1 MIMEKGISSVEVL
14 PSKSSQV
21 TAVKVVVKEPEA
33 KQTQRGKRVGFVLV
47 HAGAGYHSESKA
59 KEYKHVCKRACQKAI
74 EKLQA
79 GALATDAVTAALIE
93 LEDSPFTNAGLGSNL
108 NLLGEIECDAS
119 IMDGKSLNFGAVGAL
134 SGIKNPVSVANR
146 LLCEGQKG
154 KLSAGRIP
162 PCFLVGEGAYRWAVD
177 HGIPACPPGFSL
189 AAFKRNK
196 RKLELAEKVETDLIQ
211 LKKRRQSNEKENDSG
226 TLDTVGAVVVDQEGN
241 VAAAVSSG
249 GLALKHPGRV
259 GQAALYGCGCWA
271 ENTGAHNP
279 YSTAVSTSGCGEHLV
294 RTILARECSC
304 ALQTEDAHQALLE
317 TMQNK
322 FIGSPFL
329 ANEDGVLGGVIVL
342 RSCRCSAE
350 SESSQEKPTLL
361 VEFLWSHT
369 TESMCVG
376 YMSAQD
382 GKAKDA
388 SKEKKFFSLKWEC
401 SICLQYSHFKTS
413 TWSCG
418 RTVRGNR
425 RRSLQAGESRK
436 QLILHFI
443 AKNVNDFL
451 YNKGFFLCFNRCWKF
466 CFCFILRIA
475 TMCTMT

>member
-21 TAVKVVVKEPEA
+21 TAVKVVVKEPET

-211 LKKRRQSNEKENDSG
+211 LKKRRQSNEKVIDSG

-271 ENTGAHNP
+271 ENTGAHSP

-342 RSCRCSAE
+342 RSCRYSSE
-350 SESSQEKPTLL
+350 PESSQEKRTLL

-382 GKAKDA
+382 GKAKTHISRLPPGA
-388 SKEKKFFSLKWEC
+388 
-401 SICLQYSHFKTS
+401 
-413 TWSCG
+413 
-418 RTVRGNR
+418 V
-425 RRSLQAGESRK
+425 AGQSVAIEGGVCRLESPES
-436 QLILHFI
+436 
-443 AKNVNDFL
+443 
-451 YNKGFFLCFNRCWKF
+451 
-466 CFCFILRIA
+466 
-475 TMCTMT
+475 

>member
-1 MIMEKGISSVEVL
+1 VTMEKGISSVEVL

-21 TAVKVVVKEPEA
+21 TAVKVVVKEPET

-177 HGIPACPPGFSL
+177 HGIPACPPGIMATRFSL

-249 GLALKHPGRV
+249 GLALKHPSLV

-279 YSTAVSTSGCGEHLV
+279 YSTAVSTSGIYYFYKYLMKLLSFSV
-294 RTILARECSC
+294 FK
-304 ALQTEDAHQALLE
+304 DAHQALLE

-342 RSCRCSAE
+342 RSCRCSAQP
-350 SESSQEKPTLL
+350 ESSQEKPTLL

-382 GKAKDA
+382 GKAKTHISRLPPGA
-388 SKEKKFFSLKWEC
+388 
-401 SICLQYSHFKTS
+401 
-413 TWSCG
+413 
-418 RTVRGNR
+418 V
-425 RRSLQAGESRK
+425 AGQSVAIEGGVCRLESPES
-436 QLILHFI
+436 
-443 AKNVNDFL
+443 
-451 YNKGFFLCFNRCWKF
+451 
-466 CFCFILRIA
+466 
-475 TMCTMT
+475 

>member
-21 TAVKVVVKEPEA
+21 TAVKVVVKEPET

-177 HGIPACPPGFSL
+177 HGIPACPPGIMATRFSL

-271 ENTGAHNP
+271 ENTGAHTP
-279 YSTAVSTSGCGEHLV
+279 YSTAVSTS
-294 RTILARECSC
+294 
-304 ALQTEDAHQALLE
+304 
-317 TMQNK
+317 
-322 FIGSPFL
+322 GSPFL

-350 SESSQEKPTLL
+350 PESSQEKPTLL

-382 GKAKDA
+382 GKAKTHISRLPPGA
-388 SKEKKFFSLKWEC
+388 
-401 SICLQYSHFKTS
+401 
-413 TWSCG
+413 
-418 RTVRGNR
+418 V
-425 RRSLQAGESRK
+425 AGQSVAIEGGVCRLESPES
-436 QLILHFI
+436 
-443 AKNVNDFL
+443 
-451 YNKGFFLCFNRCWKF
+451 
-466 CFCFILRIA
+466 
-475 TMCTMT
+475 

>member
-1 MIMEKGISSVEVL
+1 MEKGISSVEVL
-14 PSKSSQV
+14 PSRSAQV
-21 TAVKVVVKEPEA
+21 TAVKVVVKEPET
-33 KQTQRGKRVGFVLV
+33 KQIQRGKRVGFVLV

-162 PCFLVGEGAYRWAVD
+162 PWTRLIYICLLLSVNSFLVGEGAYRWAVD

-271 ENTGAHNP
+271 ENTGAHTP

-342 RSCRCSAE
+342 RSCRCSADP
-350 SESSQEKPTLL
+350 ESSQEKPTLL

-382 GKAKDA
+382 GKAKTHISRLPPGA
-388 SKEKKFFSLKWEC
+388 
-401 SICLQYSHFKTS
+401 
-413 TWSCG
+413 
-418 RTVRGNR
+418 V
-425 RRSLQAGESRK
+425 AGQSVAIEGGVCRLESPES
-436 QLILHFI
+436 
-443 AKNVNDFL
+443 
-451 YNKGFFLCFNRCWKF
+451 
-466 CFCFILRIA
+466 
-475 TMCTMT
+475 

>member
-1 MIMEKGISSVEVL
+1 
-14 PSKSSQV
+14 
-21 TAVKVVVKEPEA
+21 
-33 KQTQRGKRVGFVLV
+33 
-47 HAGAGYHSESKA
+47 
-59 KEYKHVCKRACQKAI
+59 
-74 EKLQA
+74 
-79 GALATDAVTAALIE
+79 
-93 LEDSPFTNAGLGSNL
+93 
-108 NLLGEIECDAS
+108 
-119 IMDGKSLNFGAVGAL
+119 
-134 SGIKNPVSVANR
+134 
-146 LLCEGQKG
+146 
-154 KLSAGRIP
+154 
-162 PCFLVGEGAYRWAVD
+162 
-177 HGIPACPPGFSL
+177 FSL

-211 LKKRRQSNEKENDSG
+211 LKKRRQSNEKGSRVMCSACGRPPKASDGGKGGDQIELYSLENDSG
-226 TLDTVGAVVVDQEGN
+226 TLDTVGAVVIDQEGN

-271 ENTGAHNP
+271 ENTGVHTP

-294 RTILARECSC
+294 RTILARECSW

-350 SESSQEKPTLL
+350 PESSQAKPTLL

-382 GKAKDA
+382 GKAK
-388 SKEKKFFSLKWEC
+388 
-401 SICLQYSHFKTS
+401 
-413 TWSCG
+413 
-418 RTVRGNR
+418 
-425 RRSLQAGESRK
+425 
-436 QLILHFI
+436 
-443 AKNVNDFL
+443 
-451 YNKGFFLCFNRCWKF
+451 
-466 CFCFILRIA
+466 
-475 TMCTMT
+475 

>member
-1 MIMEKGISSVEVL
+1 MTFL
-14 PSKSSQV
+14 
-21 TAVKVVVKEPEA
+21 
-33 KQTQRGKRVGFVLV
+33 
-47 HAGAGYHSESKA
+47 
-59 KEYKHVCKRACQKAI
+59 
-74 EKLQA
+74 
-79 GALATDAVTAALIE
+79 
-93 LEDSPFTNAGLGSNL
+93 DSPFTNAGMGSNL

-177 HGIPACPPGFSL
+177 HGIPSCSPSVMTTRFSL

-196 RKLELAEKVETDLIQ
+196 RKLELAERVETDLIQ
-211 LKKRRQSNEKENDSG
+211 LKKRRQSSEKENDSG

-271 ENTGAHNP
+271 ENTGVQNP

-294 RTILARECSC
+294 RTILARECSH
-304 ALQTEDAHQALLE
+304 ALQAEDAHQALLE

-322 FIGSPFL
+322 FISSPFL
-329 ANEDGVLGGVIVL
+329 ASEEGVLGGVIVL

-350 SESSQEKPTLL
+350 PDSSQDKQTLL

-382 GKAKDA
+382 GKAKPKDH
-388 SKEKKFFSLKWEC
+388 SSW
-401 SICLQYSHFKTS
+401 Q
-413 TWSCG
+413 
-418 RTVRGNR
+418 
-425 RRSLQAGESRK
+425 RK
-436 QLILHFI
+436 QKKTHISRLPPGAVAGQSVAIEGGVCRLESS
-443 AKNVNDFL
+443 VN
-451 YNKGFFLCFNRCWKF
+451 
-466 CFCFILRIA
+466 
-475 TMCTMT
+475 

>member
-1 MIMEKGISSVEVL
+1 MIMEKGISSGEVL

-21 TAVKVVVKEPEA
+21 TAVKVVVKESET

-211 LKKRRQSNEKENDSG
+211 LKKRRQSNEKGSRVMCSACGRPPKANDGGKGGDQIELCSPENDSG

-271 ENTGAHNP
+271 ENTGAHTP

-350 SESSQEKPTLL
+350 PESSQEKPTLL

-382 GKAKDA
+382 GKAK
-388 SKEKKFFSLKWEC
+388 
-401 SICLQYSHFKTS
+401 
-413 TWSCG
+413 
-418 RTVRGNR
+418 
-425 RRSLQAGESRK
+425 
-436 QLILHFI
+436 
-443 AKNVNDFL
+443 
-451 YNKGFFLCFNRCWKF
+451 
-466 CFCFILRIA
+466 
-475 TMCTMT
+475 

>member
-1 MIMEKGISSVEVL
+1 MTMEKGMSSGEGL
-14 PSKSSQV
+14 PCRSSQV
-21 TAVKVVVKEPEA
+21 SAVNIIAKELET
-33 KQTQRGKRVGFVLV
+33 KQSHKEKRGGFVLV

-79 GALATDAVTAALIE
+79 GALATDAVTAALVE
-93 LEDSPFTNAGLGSNL
+93 LEDSPFTNAGMGSNL

-177 HGIPACPPGFSL
+177 HGIPSCPPNIMTTRFSL

-196 RKLELAEKVETDLIQ
+196 RKLELAERVETDFIQ
-211 LKKRRQSNEKENDSG
+211 LKKRRQSSEKENDSG
-226 TLDTVGAVVVDQEGN
+226 TLDTVGAVVVDHEGN

-271 ENTGAHNP
+271 ENTGAHKP
-279 YSTAVSTSGCGEHLV
+279 YSTAVSTSG
-294 RTILARECSC
+294 
-304 ALQTEDAHQALLE
+304 
-317 TMQNK
+317 
-322 FIGSPFL
+322 SPFL
-329 ANEDGVLGGVIVL
+329 ASEDGVLGGVIVL

-350 SESSQEKPTLL
+350 PASSQNKQTLL

-382 GKAKDA
+382 GKAKTHISRLPPGA
-388 SKEKKFFSLKWEC
+388 
-401 SICLQYSHFKTS
+401 
-413 TWSCG
+413 
-418 RTVRGNR
+418 V
-425 RRSLQAGESRK
+425 AGQSVAIEGGVCRLESP
-436 QLILHFI
+436 
-443 AKNVNDFL
+443 VN
-451 YNKGFFLCFNRCWKF
+451 
-466 CFCFILRIA
+466 
-475 TMCTMT
+475 

>member
-1 MIMEKGISSVEVL
+1 MEKGISSIEVL

-21 TAVKVVVKEPEA
+21 TAVKVVVKEPET

-59 KEYKHVCKRACQKAI
+59 REYKHVCKRACQKAI

-93 LEDSPFTNAGLGSNL
+93 LEDSPFTNAGMGSNL

-162 PCFLVGEGAYRWAVD
+162 PWKTYLSSTLCCPFPLLKLGICCLVGE
-177 HGIPACPPGFSL
+177 GFSL

-271 ENTGAHNP
+271 ENTGAHTP

-342 RSCRCSAE
+342 RCCRCSAE
-350 SESSQEKPTLL
+350 TESSQEKPTLL

-382 GKAKDA
+382 GKAKTHISRLPPGA
-388 SKEKKFFSLKWEC
+388 
-401 SICLQYSHFKTS
+401 
-413 TWSCG
+413 
-418 RTVRGNR
+418 V
-425 RRSLQAGESRK
+425 AGQSVAIEGGVCRLESPES
-436 QLILHFI
+436 
-443 AKNVNDFL
+443 
-451 YNKGFFLCFNRCWKF
+451 
-466 CFCFILRIA
+466 
-475 TMCTMT
+475 

>member
-21 TAVKVVVKEPEA
+21 TAVKVVVKEPET

-93 LEDSPFTNAGLGSNL
+93 LEDSPFTNAGMGSNL

-162 PCFLVGEGAYRWAVD
+162 PCFLVGEGAFRWAVD

-211 LKKRRQSNEKENDSG
+211 LKKRRQSNEKGSRVMCRTCGRPSKANDGSRGGDQIELYSLENDSG

-271 ENTGAHNP
+271 ENTGARTP

-350 SESSQEKPTLL
+350 PELSQEKPTLL

-382 GKAKDA
+382 GKAKTHISRLPPGA
-388 SKEKKFFSLKWEC
+388 
-401 SICLQYSHFKTS
+401 
-413 TWSCG
+413 
-418 RTVRGNR
+418 V
-425 RRSLQAGESRK
+425 AGQSVAIEGGVCRLESPES
-436 QLILHFI
+436 
-443 AKNVNDFL
+443 
-451 YNKGFFLCFNRCWKF
+451 
-466 CFCFILRIA
+466 
-475 TMCTMT
+475 

>member
-1 MIMEKGISSVEVL
+1 MTMEKGMSSGEGL
-14 PSKSSQV
+14 PCRSSQV
-21 TAVKVVVKEPEA
+21 SAVNIIAKELET
-33 KQTQRGKRVGFVLV
+33 KQSHKEKRGGFVLV

-79 GALATDAVTAALIE
+79 GALATDAVTAALVE
-93 LEDSPFTNAGLGSNL
+93 LEDSPFTNAGMGSNL

-177 HGIPACPPGFSL
+177 HGIPSCPPNIMTTRFSL

-196 RKLELAEKVETDLIQ
+196 RKLELAERVETDFIQ
-211 LKKRRQSNEKENDSG
+211 LKKRRQSSEKENDSG
-226 TLDTVGAVVVDQEGN
+226 TLDTVGAVVVDHEGN

-271 ENTGAHNP
+271 ENTGAHKP

-294 RTILARECSC
+294 RTILARECSH
-304 ALQTEDAHQALLE
+304 ALQAEDAHQALLE

-322 FIGSPFL
+322 FIM
-329 ANEDGVLGGVIVL
+329 
-342 RSCRCSAE
+342 
-350 SESSQEKPTLL
+350 
-361 VEFLWSHT
+361 EFLWSHT

-382 GKAKDA
+382 GKAKTHISRLPPGA
-388 SKEKKFFSLKWEC
+388 
-401 SICLQYSHFKTS
+401 
-413 TWSCG
+413 
-418 RTVRGNR
+418 V
-425 RRSLQAGESRK
+425 AGQSVAIEGGVCRLESP
-436 QLILHFI
+436 
-443 AKNVNDFL
+443 VN
-451 YNKGFFLCFNRCWKF
+451 
-466 CFCFILRIA
+466 
-475 TMCTMT
+475 

>member
-1 MIMEKGISSVEVL
+1 MIMEKGMSSVEVL
-14 PSKSSQV
+14 PSRSSQV
-21 TAVKVVVKEPEA
+21 TAVKVMVKEHET
-33 KQTQRGKRVGFVLV
+33 KLIQKGKPVGFVLV

-93 LEDSPFTNAGLGSNL
+93 LEDSPFTNAGMGSNL

-177 HGIPACPPGFSL
+177 HGIPACSPGIMTTRFSL

-211 LKKRRQSNEKENDSG
+211 LKKRRQSSEKENDSG
-226 TLDTVGAVVVDQEGN
+226 TLDTVGAIVVDQEGN

-271 ENTGAHNP
+271 ENIGVHNP
-279 YSTAVSTSGCGEHLV
+279 YSTAVSTSEPLDTGSIPGEPEAWS
-294 RTILARECSC
+294 RQYFSATTIPRRMMVEGGAR
-304 ALQTEDAHQALLE
+304 
-317 TMQNK
+317 
-322 FIGSPFL
+322 
-329 ANEDGVLGGVIVL
+329 
-342 RSCRCSAE
+342 
-350 SESSQEKPTLL
+350 
-361 VEFLWSHT
+361 LWRAPCKDHT
-369 TESMCVG
+369 GQRMFTCF
-376 YMSAQD
+376 A
-382 GKAKDA
+382 
-388 SKEKKFFSLKWEC
+388 
-401 SICLQYSHFKTS
+401 
-413 TWSCG
+413 
-418 RTVRGNR
+418 NR
-425 RRSLQAGESRK
+425 RCPPGSARDYAK
-436 QLILHFI
+436 Q
-443 AKNVNDFL
+443 V
-451 YNKGFFLCFNRCWKF
+451 Y
-466 CFCFILRIA
+466 
-475 TMCTMT
+475 

>member
-21 TAVKVVVKEPEA
+21 TAVKVVVKEPET

-177 HGIPACPPGFSL
+177 HGIPACPPGIMATRFSL

-271 ENTGAHNP
+271 ENTGAHTP
-279 YSTAVSTSGCGEHLV
+279 YSTAVSTSGIYYFYKYFKKLLSFSV
-294 RTILARECSC
+294 IK
-304 ALQTEDAHQALLE
+304 DAHQALLE

-350 SESSQEKPTLL
+350 RESSQEKPTLL

-382 GKAKDA
+382 GKAKTHISRLPPGA
-388 SKEKKFFSLKWEC
+388 
-401 SICLQYSHFKTS
+401 
-413 TWSCG
+413 
-418 RTVRGNR
+418 V
-425 RRSLQAGESRK
+425 AGQSVAIEGGVCRLESPES
-436 QLILHFI
+436 
-443 AKNVNDFL
+443 
-451 YNKGFFLCFNRCWKF
+451 
-466 CFCFILRIA
+466 
-475 TMCTMT
+475 

>member
-1 MIMEKGISSVEVL
+1 VIMEKGISSVEVL

-21 TAVKVVVKEPEA
+21 TAVKVLVKEPET

-177 HGIPACPPGFSL
+177 HGIPACPPGIMATRFSL

-211 LKKRRQSNEKENDSG
+211 LKRRRQSNEKENDSG

-279 YSTAVSTSGCGEHLV
+279 YSTAVSTSGIYYFYKYLMK
-294 RTILARECSC
+294 
-304 ALQTEDAHQALLE
+304 LLSFSVIRKKPNQE
-317 TMQNK
+317 TLPVASNSPQQ
-322 FIGSPFL
+322 FCPGSPFL

-350 SESSQEKPTLL
+350 PESSQEKPTLL

-382 GKAKDA
+382 GKAKTHISRLPPGA
-388 SKEKKFFSLKWEC
+388 
-401 SICLQYSHFKTS
+401 
-413 TWSCG
+413 
-418 RTVRGNR
+418 V
-425 RRSLQAGESRK
+425 AGQSVAIEGGVCRLESPES
-436 QLILHFI
+436 
-443 AKNVNDFL
+443 
-451 YNKGFFLCFNRCWKF
+451 
-466 CFCFILRIA
+466 
-475 TMCTMT
+475 

>member
-1 MIMEKGISSVEVL
+1 MIMEKGLSSVGVL

-21 TAVKVVVKEPEA
+21 TAVKVVVKESET

-134 SGIKNPVSVANR
+134 SG
-146 LLCEGQKG
+146 
-154 KLSAGRIP
+154 
-162 PCFLVGEGAYRWAVD
+162 
-177 HGIPACPPGFSL
+177 FSL

-211 LKKRRQSNEKENDSG
+211 LKKRRQSNEKVIDSG

-271 ENTGAHNP
+271 ENTGVHTP

-342 RSCRCSAE
+342 RSCRYSTE
-350 SESSQEKPTLL
+350 PESSQEKRTLL

-382 GKAKDA
+382 GKAKTHISRLPPGA
-388 SKEKKFFSLKWEC
+388 
-401 SICLQYSHFKTS
+401 
-413 TWSCG
+413 
-418 RTVRGNR
+418 V
-425 RRSLQAGESRK
+425 AGQSVAIEGGVCRLESPESRAADSS
-436 QLILHFI
+436 LHC
-443 AKNVNDFL
+443 KE
-451 YNKGFFLCFNRCWKF
+451 CE
-466 CFCFILRIA
+466 
-475 TMCTMT
+475 

>member
-1 MIMEKGISSVEVL
+1 M
-14 PSKSSQV
+14 
-21 TAVKVVVKEPEA
+21 
-33 KQTQRGKRVGFVLV
+33 
-47 HAGAGYHSESKA
+47 
-59 KEYKHVCKRACQKAI
+59 
-74 EKLQA
+74 
-79 GALATDAVTAALIE
+79 
-93 LEDSPFTNAGLGSNL
+93 GSNL

-177 HGIPACPPGFSL
+177 HGIPSCPPNIMTTRFSL

-196 RKLELAEKVETDLIQ
+196 RKLELAERVETDFIQ
-211 LKKRRQSNEKENDSG
+211 LKKRRQSSEKENDSG
-226 TLDTVGAVVVDQEGN
+226 TLDTVGAVVVDHEGN

-271 ENTGAHNP
+271 ENTGTHNP

-294 RTILARECSC
+294 RTILARECSH
-304 ALQTEDAHQALLE
+304 ALQAEDAHQALLE

-322 FIGSPFL
+322 FISSPFL
-329 ANEDGVLGGVIVL
+329 ASEDGVLGGVIVL
-342 RSCRCSAE
+342 RSCSCSAE
-350 SESSQEKPTLL
+350 PGSSQNKQTLL

-382 GKAKDA
+382 GKAKGDPENSSVMDA
-388 SKEKKFFSLKWEC
+388 F
-401 SICLQYSHFKTS
+401 TPM
-413 TWSCG
+413 
-418 RTVRGNR
+418 
-425 RRSLQAGESRK
+425 
-436 QLILHFI
+436 
-443 AKNVNDFL
+443 
-451 YNKGFFLCFNRCWKF
+451 CWKTLWTRSTIARNPTQENVF
-466 CFCFILRIA
+466 FKQATQAQTGKVHVATRALLFSSKFIPCSVKMPFVCSLGIPF
-475 TMCTMT
+475 TPQIEKLIFL

>member
-21 TAVKVVVKEPEA
+21 TAVKVVVKEPET

-350 SESSQEKPTLL
+350 SSQEKPTLL

-388 SKEKKFFSLKWEC
+388 SKENKFFNLRVQCMPAMQVLIPTTSLEG
-401 SICLQYSHFKTS
+401 SGY
-413 TWSCG
+413 G
-418 RTVRGNR
+418 
-425 RRSLQAGESRK
+425 
-436 QLILHFI
+436 
-443 AKNVNDFL
+443 
-451 YNKGFFLCFNRCWKF
+451 
-466 CFCFILRIA
+466 
-475 TMCTMT
+475 

>member
-21 TAVKVVVKEPEA
+21 TAVKVVVKEPET

-177 HGIPACPPGFSL
+177 HGIPACPPGIMATRFSL

-271 ENTGAHNP
+271 ENTGAHTP
-279 YSTAVSTSGCGEHLV
+279 YSTAVSTSGICYFYKYFKKLLSFFV
-294 RTILARECSC
+294 INLQIPNKVFLANNSPQLFCP
-304 ALQTEDAHQALLE
+304 
-317 TMQNK
+317 
-322 FIGSPFL
+322 GSPFL

-350 SESSQEKPTLL
+350 PESSQEKPTLL

-382 GKAKDA
+382 GKAKTHISRLPPGA
-388 SKEKKFFSLKWEC
+388 
-401 SICLQYSHFKTS
+401 
-413 TWSCG
+413 
-418 RTVRGNR
+418 V
-425 RRSLQAGESRK
+425 AGQSVAIEGGVCRLESPES
-436 QLILHFI
+436 
-443 AKNVNDFL
+443 
-451 YNKGFFLCFNRCWKF
+451 
-466 CFCFILRIA
+466 
-475 TMCTMT
+475 

>member
-1 MIMEKGISSVEVL
+1 MTMEKGMSSGEGL
-14 PSKSSQV
+14 PSRSSQV
-21 TAVKVVVKEPEA
+21 LAGKITAKELEA
-33 KQTQRGKRVGFVLV
+33 KQSYKEKRGGFVLV

-79 GALATDAVTAALIE
+79 GALATDAVTAALVE
-93 LEDSPFTNAGLGSNL
+93 LEESRTQSQLPTDSYVKGRR
-108 NLLGEIECDAS
+108 AS
-119 IMDGKSLNFGAVGAL
+119 S
-134 SGIKNPVSVANR
+134 R
-146 LLCEGQKG
+146 LAE
-154 KLSAGRIP
+154 
-162 PCFLVGEGAYRWAVD
+162 FL
-177 HGIPACPPGFSL
+177 PGFSL

-196 RKLELAEKVETDLIQ
+196 RKLELAERVETDFIQ
-211 LKKRRQSNEKENDSG
+211 LKKRRQSSEKENDSG
-226 TLDTVGAVVVDQEGN
+226 TLDTVGAVVVDHEGN

-294 RTILARECSC
+294 RTILARECSH
-304 ALQTEDAHQALLE
+304 ALQAEDAHQALLE

-322 FIGSPFL
+322 FISSPFL
-329 ANEDGVLGGVIVL
+329 ASEDGVLGGVIVL

-350 SESSQEKPTLL
+350 PDSSQNKQTLL

-382 GKAKDA
+382 GKAKTHISRLPPGA
-388 SKEKKFFSLKWEC
+388 
-401 SICLQYSHFKTS
+401 
-413 TWSCG
+413 
-418 RTVRGNR
+418 V
-425 RRSLQAGESRK
+425 AGQSVAIEGGVCRLESP
-436 QLILHFI
+436 
-443 AKNVNDFL
+443 VN
-451 YNKGFFLCFNRCWKF
+451 
-466 CFCFILRIA
+466 
-475 TMCTMT
+475 

>member
-1 MIMEKGISSVEVL
+1 MIMEKEISSVEVL

-21 TAVKVVVKEPEA
+21 TAVKVVVKEPET

-93 LEDSPFTNAGLGSNL
+93 LEEEKHFNGLFPFFA
-108 NLLGEIECDAS
+108 
-119 IMDGKSLNFGAVGAL
+119 NFSFL
-134 SGIKNPVSVANR
+134 GIKNPVSVANR

-177 HGIPACPPGFSL
+177 HGIPACPPGIMATRFSL

-279 YSTAVSTSGCGEHLV
+279 YSTAVSTSGIYYFYKYLMK
-294 RTILARECSC
+294 ECSC

-350 SESSQEKPTLL
+350 PESSQEKPTLL

-382 GKAKDA
+382 GKAKTHISRLPPGA
-388 SKEKKFFSLKWEC
+388 
-401 SICLQYSHFKTS
+401 
-413 TWSCG
+413 
-418 RTVRGNR
+418 V
-425 RRSLQAGESRK
+425 AGQSVAIEGGVCRLESP
-436 QLILHFI
+436 
-443 AKNVNDFL
+443 DS
-451 YNKGFFLCFNRCWKF
+451 
-466 CFCFILRIA
+466 
-475 TMCTMT
+475 